1 MRTRLSETID
11 GGQQYTADGVHCYHK
26 SGRRLLL
33 GCVLMCNN
41 LPLGIHCRDI
51 DVASVN
57 KSCCACHSQLTI
69 LHATCNTH
77 SSTADD
83 VLQTMFAASFSDLH
97 PQVRWLNRMLD
108 LCHWY
113 LLSTRVMLTQH
124 SAALAALQAANS
136 SSSSPTKPDAVM
148 HYHEPGHKSTNPQQ
162 VYTPPHQQ
170 LAGSAATAVSLVRR
184 QARVLDM
191 VKLVAE
197 DCR

>member
-1 MRTRLSETID
+1 
-11 GGQQYTADGVHCYHK
+11 
-26 SGRRLLL
+26 
-33 GCVLMCNN
+33 
-41 LPLGIHCRDI
+41 
-51 DVASVN
+51 
-57 KSCCACHSQLTI
+57 
-69 LHATCNTH
+69 
-77 SSTADD
+77 
-83 VLQTMFAASFSDLH
+83 
-97 PQVRWLNRMLD
+97 MLD

-197 DCR
+197 DCRWGRRNYQREWIDACPCSYTWVQSPCRVAWFCLLCSRGSSEVLLVTRQVVQEAFWGQPQQAFDHTVSQQLDLLPLRTLNYTRLAQ

>member
-1 MRTRLSETID
+1 MF
-11 GGQQYTADGVHCYHK
+11 G
-26 SGRRLLL
+26 
-33 GCVLMCNN
+33 
-41 LPLGIHCRDI
+41 
-51 DVASVN
+51 AS
-57 KSCCACHSQLTI
+57 CLD
-69 LHATCNTH
+69 LHA
-77 SSTADD
+77 
-83 VLQTMFAASFSDLH
+83 
-97 PQVRWLNRMLD
+97 QVQWLNRMLD

-136 SSSSPTKPDAVM
+136 SSSSSSGTATPDAVM

-197 DCR
+197 DCRWGLRGLRFCSGYVAKALLVEPVCRCHICCLRQKRLSANNSKSF